1 MSQAVTDKDRVFRE
15 DLNVGQLGLIS
26 IQRKIAPDYTSWKVS
41 FVRGGVKSEIECDG
55 AQKFGVPHGVDN
67 DSYLAMQD
75 LYLEQGCPEDGVIVF
90 TMYRL
95 LQMCGLEDSGA
106 NRKMMRQSLERLA
119 ATTYWIGGAWRS
131 HQEDDWIVASF
142 RLIEKLVF
150 TRARKDVD
158 GAKMI
163 AVTLPREL
171 TRNIR
176 NGYFKPVSMTL
187 LRTLGQPAR
196 AAYRVI
202 DALRHDPVQHQNRT
216 ASLQI
221 GLMELAQRCGI
232 ASDKPD
238 KIRRTLEPI
247 HEDLLAAQYLK
258 EVTIVGRGKQ
268 QEVRYVFGQG
278 APEPD
283 AALVD
288 LLTGMRVPLAA
299 SRKAA
304 LDYPLLVRDGV
315 AQAGAILSAGY
326 QPKNH
331 VGFVLDVVRSYG
343 NGKYQWPEG
352 TRAAAQPEVRNI
364 VRAPLPLDVPDVP
377 VTSRSSGE
385 LARTLGFLLRTP
397 RLSREALATL
407 PHHVLV
413 DAHQQ
418 VVGQPGQRQDAL
430 IETLL
435 KQVEERSPS
444 TSER

>member
-1 MSQAVTDKDRVFRE
+1 MTEVVADNDRVLRE

-26 IQRKIAPDYTSWKVS
+26 IQRKIAADYTSWKVA
-41 FVRGGVKSEIECDG
+41 FERGGIKSEIECNG
-55 AQKFGVPHGVDN
+55 TQKFGVPHGVDN
-67 DSYLAMQD
+67 DSYLALQD
-75 LYLEQGCPEDGVIVF
+75 LYLEQGCAEDGVIVF

-95 LQMCGLEDSGA
+95 LKMCGLEDNGA
-106 NRKMMRQSLERLA
+106 NRKVMRQSLERLA

-131 HQEDDWIVASF
+131 HEEDDWIVASF

-150 TRARKDVD
+150 TRARTDAD

-202 DALRHDPVQHQNRT
+202 DALRHDPILHQRRSV
-216 ASLQI
+216 SLQI

-238 KIRRTLEPI
+238 KIRRMLEPV
-247 HEDLLAAQYLK
+247 HEDLLAAGYLK
-258 EVTIVGRGKQ
+258 KVTFVGRGRQ
-268 QEVRYVFGQG
+268 QEVQYVFGQMT
-278 APEPD
+278 PEPD
-283 AALVD
+283 ADLVA
-288 LLTGMRVPLAA
+288 LLTELNVPLAA

-304 LDYPLLVRDGV
+304 LEYPQLVTDGT
-315 AQAGAILSAGY
+315 AQARAILKTGY

-343 NGKYQWPEG
+343 NGKYQWPDG
-352 TRAAAQPEVRNI
+352 PGQPAPPVARLPAPAVEV
-364 VRAPLPLDVPDVP
+364 VDVPDP
-377 VTSRSSGE
+377 PRSAE
-385 LARTLGFLLRTP
+385 DLARTLGFLLRLP
-397 RLSREALATL
+397 RPSKETLARLPLELLEEAHRT
-407 PHHVLV
+407 
-413 DAHQQ
+413 
-418 VVGQPGQRQDAL
+418 VVGQPGQRHDAL
-430 IETLL
+430 IESLL
-435 KQVEERSPS
+435 SRAPAKE
-444 TSER
+444 